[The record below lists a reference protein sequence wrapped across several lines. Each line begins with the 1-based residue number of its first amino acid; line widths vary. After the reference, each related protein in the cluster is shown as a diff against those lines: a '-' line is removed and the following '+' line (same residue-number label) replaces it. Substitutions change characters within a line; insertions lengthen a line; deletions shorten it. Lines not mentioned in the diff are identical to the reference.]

1 MSSIVWD
8 ILLGADA
15 LLLVVGLDLAVLGGL
30 K

>member
-1 MSSIVWD
+1 VSSIVWD